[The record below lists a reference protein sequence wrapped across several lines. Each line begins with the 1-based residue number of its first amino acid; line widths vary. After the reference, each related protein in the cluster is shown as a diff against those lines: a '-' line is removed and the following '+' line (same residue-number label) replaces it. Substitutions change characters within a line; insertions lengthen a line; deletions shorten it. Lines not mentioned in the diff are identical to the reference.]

1 MASSSRIR
9 MSTFAALIAWAAV
22 THAAVNALA
31 SGSRIMT
38 SGREDSSRQGRSGG
52 MPPGVTG
59 SWELTIKPSPGSS
72 LPPEF
77 PGLVTFDEG
86 GGCVETVILPPV
98 TTAHGAWV
106 RTSRRQFEFAIVHHL
121 VDPGGN
127 FVGTV
132 RAKSRA
138 TFVSRDRFQAEFEG
152 HLYAPDGSV
161 VAPLAGTEI
170 GVRIAP

>member
-9 MSTFAALIAWAAV
+9 ISTFAALIACTAV
-22 THAAVNALA
+22 ARVTVNAQA
-31 SGSRIMT
+31 GRSRVM
-38 SGREDSSRQGRSGG
+38 SHEREDTARRSRTEE
-52 MPPGVTG
+52 MPPDVTG
-59 SWELTIKPSPGSS
+59 SWALTIKPSPGSP

-77 PGLVTFDEG
+77 PGLVTFGAG

-106 RTSRRQFEFAIVHHL
+106 RTSRREFEFSIVHHL
-121 VDPGGN
+121 VDPAGN

-132 RAKSRA
+132 KAKSRA
-138 TFVSRDRFQAEFEG
+138 SFVSNDRFQAEFEG

-161 VAPLAGTEI
+161 VAPVAGTEV
-170 GVRIAP
+170 GERIAP

>member
-9 MSTFAALIAWAAV
+9 MSTFAVLIACMAV
-22 THAAVNALA
+22 AHATVNAQA
-31 SGSRIMT
+31 GRSRVMK
-38 SGREDSSRQGRSGG
+38 SDREDRGPRRTEE

-59 SWELTIKPSPGSS
+59 SWALTIKPSPGSP

-77 PGLVTFDEG
+77 PGLVTFAEG
-86 GGCVETVILPPV
+86 GGCIETVILPPV

-106 RTSRRQFEFAIVHHL
+106 RTSRREFEFSIVHHL
-121 VDPGGN
+121 VDPGGS

-132 RAKSRA
+132 KAKSRA
-138 TFVSRDRFQAEFEG
+138 SFVSDDRFQAEFEG

-161 VAPLAGTEI
+161 VAPLAGTEV
-170 GVRIAP
+170 GERIAP